1 MRTSATQVR
10 REAVHAAFAARSL
23 QEAAAHVAV
32 KAASLGTVIDVAWF
46 NPTVAQVQSVGAV
59 GVIGYLSTD
68 STKNLSGN
76 QVQEYTAAGIA
87 VGTVWET
94 TAGRALAGHAAGVA
108 DAKAAEAQRKDIGL
122 PATHLH
128 RAAVDTDTTWAAVS
142 AYFAGWASV
151 VGIGRIAPYGGV
163 KIAAGAY
170 AAGYR
175 RCWQTLAWSN
185 GQVDPHAVLY
195 QSGGTLLSGQA
206 DINHIL
212 APDWGQYP
220 PLETDMALTSA
231 DILALLN
238 HRMPAYANVP
248 DSNGKPYTPTIGE
261 CISGARQA
269 DTKADALAA
278 ELTALSAKVSGIA
291 GVTLTDAQV
300 AAVAAAV
307 VPLLAPIL
315 AKDLGDLLAQR
326 LAN

>member
-1 MRTSATQVR
+1 MRPSATRDR
-10 REAVHAAFAARSL
+10 RAVVHAAFAALSR
-23 QEAAAHVAV
+23 QQVAAHAALA
-32 KAASLGTVIDVAWF
+32 AASLGTVIDVAWF
-46 NPTVAQVQSVGAV
+46 NPTVTQVKAVGAV

-68 STKNLSGN
+68 ATKNLSGA
-76 QVQEYTAAGIA
+76 QVQQYTAAGIA

-94 TAGRALAGHAAGVA
+94 TAGRALAGRAAGVS
-108 DAKAAEAQRKDIGL
+108 DAQAAEVQRKDIGL

-128 RAAVDTDTTWAAVS
+128 RAAVDTDTSWSSVS

-163 KIAAGAY
+163 KVVAGAY

-238 HRMPAYANVP
+238 HKMPSFANVL
-248 DSNGKPYTPTIGE
+248 DSNGNPYTPTVAE

-269 DTKADALAA
+269 DTKADALAT

-300 AAVAAAV
+300 TAVAAAL

-326 LAN
+326 LVS